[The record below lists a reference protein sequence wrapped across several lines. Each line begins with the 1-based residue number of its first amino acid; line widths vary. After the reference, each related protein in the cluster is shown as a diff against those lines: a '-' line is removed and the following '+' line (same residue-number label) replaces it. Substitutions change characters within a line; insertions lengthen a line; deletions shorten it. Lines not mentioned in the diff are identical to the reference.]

1 MLYGNEYLCHGFGNK
16 GQPLNLP
23 LKCIE
28 MKVLFVCL
36 GNICRSPLAEGILKH
51 KLDVLGLGE
60 KAFVD
65 SCGTSNY
72 HIGDLP
78 DARTRRNAEKNGV
91 VLDHRGRQLQK
102 EDVARFDFI
111 LAMDRSNYDNII
123 GLAQNASL
131 AGKVMLL
138 RKFDP
143 LQGEEVPD
151 PYYGGE
157 EGFQEVFDILERSID
172 GFIDHV
178 RSKGLL

>member
-1 MLYGNEYLCHGFGNK
+1 
-16 GQPLNLP
+16 
-23 LKCIE
+23 
-28 MKVLFVCL
+28 
-36 GNICRSPLAEGILKH
+36 
-51 KLDVLGLGE
+51 
-60 KAFVD
+60 
-65 SCGTSNY
+65 
-72 HIGDLP
+72 
-78 DARTRRNAEKNGV
+78 NAEKNGV
-91 VLDHRGRQLQK
+91 ALDHRGRQLQK

-111 LAMDRSNYDNII
+111 LAMDRSNYDNIL